1 MTQQEA
7 SQVVHP
13 QLTTESFEIPH
24 LDNDDDEDELNEVAI
39 APTNIDLTT
48 HTVRV
53 TRPVQ
58 PTDFILQRPLQTERE
73 LLDLAFR

>member
-7 SQVVHP
+7 SQTIYP
-13 QLTTESFEIPH
+13 QLTAESFQNPAFE
-24 LDNDDDEDELNEVAI
+24 NDDEDELNEVAI

-58 PTDFILQRPLQTERE
+58 PTDFTLQRPLQTEKE
-73 LLDLAFR
+73 LLDLALR